1 MPFVLSNQWLAK
13 RRPHWD
19 RLQALLGQADSTGLG
34 RLSRAE
40 LQELALLYRQ
50 VAADLSVLRQDA
62 TARTY
67 ASHVN
72 QLLARAHHIIY
83 SGRKTSIAGL
93 FLFLRDEYPRIFRRN
108 LRYIAA
114 SLLITGAC
122 ALLGAI
128 LTSTRPDFMRH
139 VLGPR
144 MIATME
150 RHEMWTHSIVSVAP
164 METSHI
170 MTNNLSVS
178 FATFAGGITFGIYT
192 LFLLFINGMELGVI
206 GAACHHYGMSISLWS
221 FVAAHGSLELPSIII
236 AGAAGLRLGHAMIFP
251 AGYRWKD
258 SIARGGI
265 EATRLVSGIIP
276 LLVIAGCLE
285 GFFSPSQAPVALKFT
300 VGAVLFTLLNL
311 WLFRSGSRV
320 TSPAQSRD
328 QATAPA
334 LLPVRGI

>member
-1 MPFVLSNQWLAK
+1 MTLILSNQWLAK

-50 VAADLSVLRQDA
+50 VAADLSVLRQDT

-67 ASHVN
+67 STHVN

-93 FLFLRDEYPRIFRRN
+93 FRFLRDEYPRIFQNN
-108 LRYIAA
+108 LRYVAA
-114 SLLITGAC
+114 SLIISLACGA
-122 ALLGAI
+122 LGLI
-128 LTSTRPDFMRH
+128 LTSSSPEFMRH
-139 VLGPR
+139 YLGPR

-164 METSHI
+164 METSAI

-178 FATFAGGITFGIYT
+178 FATFAGGITFGLFT
-192 LFLLFINGMELGVI
+192 LLSLFNNGMLLGVI
-206 GAACHHYGMSISLWS
+206 GAACHHYGMSLSLWS

-236 AGAAGLRLGHAMIFP
+236 AGGAGLRLGHSMLFP

-258 SIARGGI
+258 SVARGGI

-285 GFFSPSQAPVALKFT
+285 GFFSPSQAPVWVKFT
-300 VGAVLFTLLNL
+300 VGGMLFTLLNL
-311 WLFRSGSRV
+311 WLFRPERS
-320 TSPAQSRD
+320 AE
-328 QATAPA
+328 
-334 LLPVRGI
+334 

>member
-1 MPFVLSNQWLAK
+1 MAHILSNQWLAR

-19 RLQALLGQADSTGLG
+19 RLQALLGQADSAGLG

-50 VAADLSVLRQDA
+50 VAADLSVLRQDT

-67 ASHVN
+67 ATHVN

-83 SGRKTSIAGL
+83 AGRKTSIAGL
-93 FLFLRDEYPRIFRRN
+93 FRFLRDEYPRIFQNN
-108 LRYIAA
+108 LRYVAA
-114 SLLITGAC
+114 SLIISLAC
-122 ALLGAI
+122 GVLGLI
-128 LTSTRPDFMRH
+128 LTSTQPEFMRH
-139 VLGPR
+139 FLGPQ

-164 METSHI
+164 METSAI

-178 FATFAGGITFGIYT
+178 FMTFAGGITFGLFT
-192 LFLLFINGMELGVI
+192 LFSLFNNGMMLGVI
-206 GAACHHYGMSISLWS
+206 GAACHHYGMSLSLWS

-236 AGAAGLRLGHAMIFP
+236 AGAAGLRLGHSMLFP

-258 SIARGGI
+258 SVARGGI

-300 VGAVLFTLLNL
+300 VGAMLFTLLNL
-311 WLFRSGSRV
+311 WLFR
-320 TSPAQSRD
+320 
-328 QATAPA
+328 
-334 LLPVRGI
+334 PVNDAGGVRS